1 MSASQYRGQLDRK
14 RKQRI
19 AAEKKAGDC
28 RSKETAKRT
37 AADKARAAAD
47 KAKSTST
54 AASKLR
60 EADRADRDAAAAG
73 REAAGWQDKASR
85 YAKEEAALQ
94 GKVAKRSRSKLMQP
108 SGAASVG
115 SSRLIVVSQQTELP

>member
-28 RSKETAKRT
+28 RSTEKRT